1 MSICRK
7 RLMARP
13 VACLATLVGM
23 LMLAQPVMAE
33 ANFLLEPGAAYRTDK
48 LNWNFHAPTTM
59 QAPAMY
65 GTYPPPLVTGWATYF
80 LTPLAGWSIHRQNLR
95 IRNGFQPIPATG
107 AFAGLDSIYE

>member
-33 ANFLLEPGAAYRTDK
+33 ANFLLEPGTAYRTDK
-48 LNWNFHAPTTM
+48 LN
-59 QAPAMY
+59 
-65 GTYPPPLVTGWATYF
+65 
-80 LTPLAGWSIHRQNLR
+80 
-95 IRNGFQPIPATG
+95 
-107 AFAGLDSIYE
+107 